1 MVMHGVRLAALAAA
15 AAFAAPQAL
24 AFECGPE
31 RIAAAAHHYNA
42 MLNSAT
48 PDPQMDALR
57 SEIVVAAKHCPETG
71 WLQIIAAGAEIKRLE
86 RREAAPG
93 TPSPEVKL
101 DRFAYV
107 ERAAGHL
114 MAFRDHYPEDFQ
126 YGAIRLAYSE
136 WSGLA
141 ESVVHA
147 MLRYAADGYVQPLVS
162 DNPPPLACDYV
173 TKAMAT
179 SASNFRFVSN
189 PASLTFLTTV
199 ADICRPSP
207 DPLEWGVLVQR
218 SNRLVRLVET
228 GGISNPDHIRWALRE
243 AYRDSRQFLQGHEPP
258 RGLWFESN
266 ERSLQAMLEKHQ
278 VDLGFLGTYKDIPQ
292 ADWFKP
298 EHVGTEDVTYSMALA
313 ISRMWTP
320 LAAGITDAE
329 QADATRERGRIFI
342 AIMEMGKAADEAGQT
357 VAGRQRLIEALNAF
371 QRADVRTPETASLP
385 PPPGWL
391 VDTTRNAMQRA
402 IDEAN

>member
-1 MVMHGVRLAALAAA
+1 MIRILTGVAITFGLAAGAAA
-15 AAFAAPQAL
+15 
-24 AFECGPE
+24 ETCGPE
-31 RIAAAAHHYNA
+31 RIAGVVGAYRLVATSSTPQQEFIEKRREIDAAATA
-42 MLNSAT
+42 C
-48 PDPQMDALR
+48 PDTAWIR
-57 SEIVVAAKHCPETG
+57 
-71 WLQIIAAGAEIKRLE
+71 IIAAGAEMKALERLE
-86 RREAAPG
+86 AATRAARTKAEKDDG
-93 TPSPEVKL
+93 Y
-101 DRFAYV
+101 AHV
-107 ERAAGHL
+107 ERAAAHVL
-114 MAFRDHYPEDFQ
+114 AFRDHYPEDFR
-126 YGAIRLAYSE
+126 YGGIRLGYTE

-147 MLRYAADGYVQPLVS
+147 MLRYAADGYVHPLVS
-162 DNPPPLACDYV
+162 DDPPPLACDYV

-189 PASLTFLTTV
+189 AASLTYLTTV
-199 ADICRPSP
+199 ADVCRPSP
-207 DPLEWGVLVQR
+207 DPLDWGVLVQR

-228 GGISNPDHIRWALRE
+228 GGISKPDHIRWALRE
-243 AYRDSRQFLQGHEPP
+243 AYRDSRKFLQGHEPP

-266 ERSLQAMLEKHQ
+266 ERSLQTMLETHQ
-278 VDLGFLGTYKDIPQ
+278 VDLGFLGTYTEIPQ

-329 QADATRERGRIFI
+329 QADATRERGQLFT
-342 AIMEMGKAADEAGQT
+342 AIMEMGKAADAAGQT
-357 VAGRQRLIEALNAF
+357 VAGRQRLIEALDAF

-385 PPPGWL
+385 PPPNWL
-391 VDTTRNAMQRA
+391 VDTTRNALQRA